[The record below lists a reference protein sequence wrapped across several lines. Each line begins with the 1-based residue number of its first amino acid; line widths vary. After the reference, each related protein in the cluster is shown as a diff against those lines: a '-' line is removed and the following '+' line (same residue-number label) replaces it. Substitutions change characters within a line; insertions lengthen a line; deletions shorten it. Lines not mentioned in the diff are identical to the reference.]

1 LPSFPDLRRTSDL
14 AAAATEMGSGRKRH
28 GRHWWLVTIGW
39 LAVVATAF
47 VLGYLLAAHDARR
60 FSARIQALQQERDL
74 LTERLAAQR
83 DAEAKLRRSHQIDVE
98 AQRAARVQ
106 ISALEDERV
115 RLEQRL
121 GYLKAL
127 IDAGGRGVVEVD
139 AVAVRPLGEAVFDY
153 RLRLSQLI
161 PNVVRTEGEVVLSLV
176 GRQEGKRSI
185 TSLADLSGG
194 DGGRHVMDFSDVAEL
209 TGRFRLPSGLRPESL
224 IVEIVP
230 KDDNLLSS
238 RDVTSWEAA
247 LAGDREPTTGPSG
260 R

>member
-1 LPSFPDLRRTSDL
+1 MPSFPDLRRTSDL
-14 AAAATEMGSGRKRH
+14 AAAATEMGPGRKRH

-47 VLGYLLAAHDARR
+47 VLGYLLAAHDAKR
-60 FSARIQALQQERDL
+60 FSARIQALQMERDL

-83 DAEAKLRRSHQIDVE
+83 DAEAKLKRSHQIDVE

-106 ISALEDERV
+106 ISALENERL

-139 AVAVRPLGEAVFDY
+139 ALVVRPVGEAVFDY

-161 PNVVRTEGEVVLSLV
+161 PTIARTEGEVLLSLV
-176 GRQEGKRSI
+176 GRQEGKRRI
-185 TSLADLSGG
+185 TSLADLGE
-194 DGGRHVMDFSDVAEL
+194 GGRHAMDFSDVTEL
-209 TGRFRLPSGLRPESL
+209 TGRFRLPSGLRPESF

-230 KDDNLLSS
+230 KDDNLISS
-238 RDVTSWEAA
+238 RDVTSWKAA
-247 LAGDREPTTGPSG
+247 LAGD
-260 R
+260 